1 MFKICMMF
9 MSDSSYMHMYIY
21 VCNVKPS
28 MVLINV
34 VTTNEKKLITDAAVI
49 PEIKSLEGT

>member
-1 MFKICMMF
+1 MMF

-28 MVLINV
+28 MVLINI
-34 VTTNEKKLITDAAVI
+34 VTTNEKKLITDAVVI

>member
-1 MFKICMMF
+1 
-9 MSDSSYMHMYIY
+9 MYIY